1 VEFAPYPRSSFLFL
15 FYLHCFLLLLYCI
28 AFYSCLWYTTPVF
41 LVCFACFI
49 GVFMSGFVSVVGSRR
64 VAGVVARPLSC
75 GWVWARRA
83 LPGGAGWSPAPA
95 CVFVPFASF
104 ALACAFARGVS
115 VLGWRVWVRSGSVG
129 SPVFAACGLPVPVWS
144 VKFAVPVGWS
154 LSSVRAA
161 LPAVP
166 VLSSLA
172 ALGV

>member
-1 VEFAPYPRSSFLFL
+1 LRYILGHRFCFSPISIAFL
-15 FYLHCFLLLLYCI
+15 YCFIVLLYALAYGTLPLC
-28 AFYSCLWYTTPVF
+28 FWFVW
-41 LVCFACFI
+41 LVLL
-49 GVFMSGFVSVVGSRR
+49 GVFMAGFVSVSSVRG
-64 VAGVVARPLSC
+64 AGVVARPLSC

-83 LPGGAGWSPAPA
+83 LPSGAGWHPAPA